1 MPVANG
7 RRVAVI
13 AGCRTPFCKSGTTLK
28 DVRAVD
34 LARFVA
40 RELLE
45 RTNLDGA
52 DVNAVIF
59 GQVVP
64 SALVPNVARE
74 VSLLPQFPKEIPA
87 YSLNRACA
95 SSGQA
100 VANAYDEIVL
110 GDAEVVLAG
119 GVESLSD
126 IPILASRRL
135 ADILMEAS
143 KAKSFGARL
152 RTLSRIRPRDLVP
165 VSPAIAEP
173 STGETMGQS
182 AEKMAK
188 ENHISR
194 AAQDRWA
201 LRSHELAARG
211 TDDGRITAEIVP
223 WFGPGGRAG
232 DGVVTQD
239 NGVRRDTS
247 LEQMA
252 KLKPVFDRRYGSVT
266 AANSSPLTD
275 GASAVLVMSDSA
287 ARALGYTP
295 LAYVRSYA
303 VAAVDPGWQL
313 LQAPIF
319 AVPKALERAG
329 IQWKELGVIE
339 VHEAFAA
346 QVLSNLQGW
355 AAKGWEINE
364 DIINVMG
371 GSIAIG
377 HPFGATGTRL
387 VTTLANEMAR
397 RDVQFGLLSICAQGG
412 MGLAMVWSAADGSG
426 RGAHL
431 GARRRRHRRRHFR
444 LEERAGQQA
453 FGRGEAGPARDVR
466 RVGARRRRAG
476 RRLLLVEARELHRGG
491 RHRGVRPAHHRRG
504 SRAALGRGP
513 GNAGPGGALPQT
525 DRRRDSRRVPRRR
538 TRVRPRLRVPR
549 GLRSPPDPAR
559 PPGSAARHSPGGGR
573 LPAAPPVDWRPRG
586 ARHHP
591 RGQGRRRQE
600 GVPFGHR
607 GRAGSSRHPQGRHHR
622 RGATHGRRLAPASQA
637 AGRVPR
643 MAARRQPTGPGLG
656 LPSRAEA
663 GTRADARQL
672 SRAPRRVGGG
682 GAWAETRHGGGS
694 EARGAAVRAARRH

>member
-13 AGCRTPFCKSGTTLK
+13 AGCRTPFCKSGTVLK
-28 DVRAVD
+28 DARAVD

-45 RTNLDGA
+45 RTNLAGA

-59 GQVVP
+59 GQVVS

-135 ADILMEAS
+135 ADILVEAS
-143 KAKSFGARL
+143 KAKSLGARL
-152 RTLSRIRPRDLVP
+152 RTLSHIRPRDLVP

-173 STGETMGQS
+173 STGESMGQS

-211 TDDGRITAEIVP
+211 TDDGRIPGEVVP
-223 WFGPGGRAG
+223 WFAPGARAG
-232 DGVVTQD
+232 DGVVTHD
-239 NGVRRDTS
+239 NGIRRDTS

-275 GASAVLVMSDSA
+275 GASAVLLMSDSA
-287 ARALGYTP
+287 ARALGYTS

-329 IQWKELGVIE
+329 IEWKDLGLVE

-355 AAKGWEINE
+355 AAKSWEINE

-387 VTTLANEMAR
+387 VTTLANEMTR

-412 MGLAMVWSAADGSG
+412 MGFAMV
-426 RGAHL
+426 L
-431 GARRRRHRRRHFR
+431 ERR
-444 LEERAGQQA
+444 
-453 FGRGEAGPARDVR
+453 
-466 RVGARRRRAG
+466 
-476 RRLLLVEARELHRGG
+476 
-491 RHRGVRPAHHRRG
+491 
-504 SRAALGRGP
+504 
-513 GNAGPGGALPQT
+513 
-525 DRRRDSRRVPRRR
+525 
-538 TRVRPRLRVPR
+538 
-549 GLRSPPDPAR
+549 
-559 PPGSAARHSPGGGR
+559 
-573 LPAAPPVDWRPRG
+573 
-586 ARHHP
+586 
-591 RGQGRRRQE
+591 
-600 GVPFGHR
+600 
-607 GRAGSSRHPQGRHHR
+607 
-622 RGATHGRRLAPASQA
+622 
-637 AGRVPR
+637 
-643 MAARRQPTGPGLG
+643 
-656 LPSRAEA
+656 
-663 GTRADARQL
+663 
-672 SRAPRRVGGG
+672 
-682 GAWAETRHGGGS
+682 
-694 EARGAAVRAARRH
+694 

>member
-1 MPVANG
+1 MSPSNG

-13 AGCRTPFCKSGTTLK
+13 AGCRTPFCKSGTLLK
-28 DVRAVD
+28 DARAVD

-100 VANAYDEIVL
+100 VANAYDEIML

-135 ADILMEAS
+135 ADILVEAS
-143 KAKSFGARL
+143 KAKSLGARL
-152 RTLSRIRPRDLVP
+152 RTFSRIRPRDLVP

-211 TDDGRITAEIVP
+211 TDDGRIPAEIVP
-223 WFGPGGRAG
+223 WFVPGGRTG

-239 NGVRRDTS
+239 NGIRRDSS

-252 KLKPVFDRRYGSVT
+252 KLKPVFDRHYGSVT

-275 GASAVLVMSDSA
+275 GASAVLLMSDSA

-329 IQWKELGVIE
+329 IEWKDLGLIE

-355 AAKGWEINE
+355 AARGWEINE

-371 GSIAIG
+371 GSVAIG
-377 HPFGATGTRL
+377 HPFGATGARI
-387 VTTLANEMAR
+387 VTTLANEMTR

-412 MGLAMVWSAADGSG
+412 MGFAMV
-426 RGAHL
+426 L
-431 GARRRRHRRRHFR
+431 ERR
-444 LEERAGQQA
+444 
-453 FGRGEAGPARDVR
+453 
-466 RVGARRRRAG
+466 
-476 RRLLLVEARELHRGG
+476 
-491 RHRGVRPAHHRRG
+491 
-504 SRAALGRGP
+504 
-513 GNAGPGGALPQT
+513 
-525 DRRRDSRRVPRRR
+525 
-538 TRVRPRLRVPR
+538 
-549 GLRSPPDPAR
+549 
-559 PPGSAARHSPGGGR
+559 
-573 LPAAPPVDWRPRG
+573 
-586 ARHHP
+586 
-591 RGQGRRRQE
+591 
-600 GVPFGHR
+600 
-607 GRAGSSRHPQGRHHR
+607 
-622 RGATHGRRLAPASQA
+622 
-637 AGRVPR
+637 
-643 MAARRQPTGPGLG
+643 
-656 LPSRAEA
+656 
-663 GTRADARQL
+663 
-672 SRAPRRVGGG
+672 
-682 GAWAETRHGGGS
+682 
-694 EARGAAVRAARRH
+694 